1 MSVCVR
7 LLQNQAL
14 VVVEN
19 HFVEPVLTAE
29 DADGAED
36 HRVLKR
42 KLNDKQ
48 RGPVAAPDSRRASG
62 RSSGSAPAR
71 QPAPAKDQL
80 DLLASTVAGAG
91 AVPSDAA
98 PSDAQP
104 TLVRPIA
111 KVAPFNLVPLPPPP
125 HPAAG
130 TPPRAKRKRDAAD
143 AGAPPPSKVAAV
155 AAAAAPGAAGAAAEE
170 RRPTRATAGG
180 SAPEPQPQPSA
191 KALPAALKGKVAKPR
206 AATKQRPP
214 SDGQPVPL
222 PALPRRGAQRLPAAH
237 GGDAR
242 GRGRGGAGG
251 APGGKASRSNS
262 RSRLPAPAQ
271 AAAAAAAEPAGE
283 PDAVPL
289 QAPVVPRKQRSP
301 RRSRHADTPAA
312 PPLPAPPLLALPAAA
327 PPAAVR
333 PRAAAPRAVPPA
345 PAPLDAAPPAPAPPP
360 AAPPAAALPAP
371 GRSRAVRPRAAQPPA
386 PPAPEPPAPAP
397 LAAAPPPEPSAA
409 LQLFA
414 PTAAAHHAAASSAPL
429 AFVMPASSQPAAVAV
444 SPKQLAVPSQFTA
457 APGANLQAEPPRNLA
472 LSGRRTMSS
481 QYAGVA
487 TVQQHI
493 PGISPGPET
502 TAPPAADAPR
512 PEAGQRRGGA
522 ANKAAPLLAAAQ
534 QPAGAAAAPL
544 SAGAAPVATGA
555 GGVGALGSA
564 AGAASGLAAGSGRSS
579 GSGATGHSRHNALAV
594 ALYEKGGSASLAEIL
609 PRFRE
614 LAGSKY
620 GELSGQQ
627 VVDRLFGIGREVA
640 DIARLFKFN
649 RATASCALTSHGETH
664 AKGILAGDPA
674 ALRTLRPSAGAKRS
688 SAVGMEL
695 AVKRLRPL
703 AAKTAAPVP
712 EPGRGVATS
721 LLLGAMEGARAE
733 AAANAKQYSRP
744 LSLGAG
750 VAACHQCGMLTL
762 TSGRSCCF
770 ASPGSPACGAAY
782 CEECLDTCYPS
793 LTLEALARKCPK
805 CSDTCICKVRLR
817 CRGVCSPSVTD
828 ADTPSDRCAA
838 TTSAGSSLLPCPRRI
853 QLRPRSMRATCC
865 AWSRA
870 RC

>member
-1 MSVCVR
+1 M
-7 LLQNQAL
+7 
-14 VVVEN
+14 
-19 HFVEPVLTAE
+19 
-29 DADGAED
+29 
-36 HRVLKR
+36 LKR

-125 HPAAG
+125 HPAAV

-155 AAAAAPGAAGAAAEE
+155 AAAASPGAAGAAAEE

-251 APGGKASRSNS
+251 APGGKASRSSS
-262 RSRLPAPAQ
+262 RSRLPAPAAQ
-271 AAAAAAAEPAGE
+271 AAAAAAAELAAE

-301 RRSRHADTPAA
+301 RRSRHAATPAA
-312 PPLPAPPLLALPAAA
+312 PPLPAPPPLALPAAV

-333 PRAAAPRAVPPA
+333 SRAAAPRAVPPA
-345 PAPLDAAPPAPAPPP
+345 PAPLDAAPPAAPSA
-360 AAPPAAALPAP
+360 AAPPAPV
-371 GRSRAVRPRAAQPPA
+371 RSRAVRPRAAQPPA

-409 LQLFA
+409 LQPFA
-414 PTAAAHHAAASSAPL
+414 PTAAAQPAAASSAPL

-493 PGISPGPET
+493 PGISTGPET

-522 ANKAAPLLAAAQ
+522 ASKAAPLLSAAQ

-544 SAGAAPVATGA
+544 SAGAAPVTTGA
-555 GGVGALGSA
+555 GGAGALGGA

-579 GSGATGHSRHNALAV
+579 GSAGTGHLRHNALAL
-594 ALYEKGGSASLAEIL
+594 ALHEKGGSASLEEIL

-614 LAGSKY
+614 LTGSNSKY
-620 GELSGQQ
+620 IDMSDHQ
-627 VVDRLFGIGREVA
+627 VVDKLFGIGKEVA
-640 DIARLFKFN
+640 KIAHMFKFS
-649 RATASCALTSHGETH
+649 RETASCALSSLGETH
-664 AKGILAGDPA
+664 VKSILAGDPA
-674 ALRTLRPSAGAKRS
+674 ALRHLRPAGAKRP
-688 SAVGMEL
+688 SAASMEL

-770 ASPGSPACGAAY
+770 ASPGSPACGAVY